1 MLVSVHSFGSI
12 WSHRLG
18 KSLADP
24 RRFTSHA
31 AFYNTTG
38 VEDGGKLRH
47 RSCVYGYARFDGAG
61 RFDPHRISRMIHR
74 VFECDEPC
82 MWNGAN
88 KVRFRR
94 LLPRAARPDRFLV
107 TVTSDRTGT
116 LDKHGAWSSDDSHLI
131 SFSECGDQQEAMLL
145 MPAYGWVRGA
155 IGTFCLEPLAARPWA
170 CELNL
175 VR

>member
-18 KSLADP
+18 KDLAEP

-38 VEDGGKLRH
+38 VEAGGKVRH
-47 RSCVYGYARFDGAG
+47 RSRIYGYARFDGAG
-61 RFDPHRISRMIHR
+61 GFNAHQISRMIHR

-82 MWNGAN
+82 VWNGAN

-94 LLPRAARPDRFLV
+94 LMSRAVRPDRFLV
-107 TVTSDRTGT
+107 TVTSGRTGT
-116 LDKHGAWSSDDSHLI
+116 LDRSGAWISDDSNLI
-131 SFSECGDQQEAMLL
+131 SFSECDGQQEAMLL
-145 MPAYGWVRGA
+145 MPAYGWVRGM

-170 CELNL
+170 CELVL
-175 VR
+175 VS